1 MTDTNTTDSG
11 EQNMTDTNTTDSGE
25 LSWGK
30 KGLAL
35 ALISIMGFG
44 CTFCFD
50 SPAALQTDLKEALH
64 MNQTQFMALYTAY
77 SAPNIVMCVVGGFLV
92 DVVLGRRI
100 AAILFTF
107 LVLSG
112 QALLAFGIS
121 LGPDNIWMLYIA
133 RFVYGLGGESLI
145 TARSAY
151 CVAWFSGSILNLAMG
166 VALTITRLGSTVSI
180 NLLNPLY
187 TSFQQHSQNSTGEC
201 DGCRV
206 NNDTGEMELQPD
218 TTLLAETMALA
229 GLSCVI
235 SFVAALILLPMD
247 KIWAPKREV
256 EKTVDTK
263 DDEEKE
269 STWEFLKGKL
279 TYDLGAWFLFAIC
292 LFYYC
297 SIFPMI
303 SQGIEFF
310 QSWWPEVD
318 EAKARHLTSAP
329 YIISMFL
336 VPFIGIAIDY
346 TKRNVLWCLLA
357 NVLTGGSFVL
367 MLIVPSL
374 DPWVPIIILSVGFS
388 ILACALWPMV
398 SFLVPQKNIGMAYGV
413 MQAIQNLGLAL
424 VGLATG
430 VMVDHSCPHDIGDPP
445 HCDGEYLSVI
455 VLWLAFQVIAGC
467 AIGLVWFRHGIN
479 CESLVPLEGATTEVK
494 EGEDN
499 KALDKTD

>member
-1 MTDTNTTDSG
+1 MTEAS
-11 EQNMTDTNTTDSGE
+11 E

-30 KGLAL
+30 RILAL

-50 SPAALQTDLKEALH
+50 SPAALQTDLKAAL
-64 MNQTQFMALYTAY
+64 NLTQTQFMGLYTAY
-77 SAPNIVMCVVGGFLV
+77 SAPNIVMCVIGGFLV

-107 LVLSG
+107 LVLAG
-112 QALLAFGIS
+112 QGLLAFGVS
-121 LGPDNIWMLYIA
+121 LGPDQIWMLYIA

-166 VALTITRLGSTVSI
+166 IALTVTRLGSTVSI
-180 NLLNPLY
+180 NLLGPMY
-187 TSFQQHSQNSTGEC
+187 ESFQQHSQNSTGQCEGC
-201 DGCRV
+201 DDEGK
-206 NNDTGEMELQPD
+206 LQPD
-218 TTLLAETMALA
+218 EALLAETMALA

-247 KIWAPKREV
+247 KLWAPKREAETKDVDTV
-256 EKTVDTK
+256 EK
-263 DDEEKE
+263 EEPE
-269 STWEFLKGKL
+269 QSTCEFVKGKL
-279 TYDLGAWFLFAIC
+279 TYDLGAWFLFAVC

-303 SQGIEFF
+303 SQGVEFF

-318 EAKARHLTSAP
+318 ETKARHLTSAP
-329 YIISMFL
+329 YIISMVL
-336 VPFIGIAIDY
+336 VPFIGMAIDY
-346 TKRNVLWCLLA
+346 TKKNVLWCLIA
-357 NVLTGGSFVL
+357 NVLTGSAFVL
-367 MLIVPSL
+367 MLLVPSL
-374 DPWVPIIILSVGFS
+374 DPWAPIVILSVGFS

-398 SFLVPQKNIGMAYGV
+398 SFLVPQYNIGMAYGV

-430 VMVDHSCPHDIGDPP
+430 VMVDNSCPEGEAG
-445 HCDGEYLSVI
+445 CDGEYLSVI
-455 VLWLAFQVIAGC
+455 VLWLAFQVIAGL
-467 AIGLVWFRHGIN
+467 AIGLVWWRHGIN
-479 CESLVPLEGATTEVK
+479 CEPLTPLEGSAAVT
-494 EGEDN
+494 EGEEN
-499 KALDKTD
+499 KALEDK

>member
-1 MTDTNTTDSG
+1 
-11 EQNMTDTNTTDSGE
+11 
-25 LSWGK
+25 
-30 KGLAL
+30 
-35 ALISIMGFG
+35 MG
-44 CTFCFD
+44 
-50 SPAALQTDLKEALH
+50 
-64 MNQTQFMALYTAY
+64 
-77 SAPNIVMCVVGGFLV
+77 
-92 DVVLGRRI
+92 
-100 AAILFTF
+100 
-107 LVLSG
+107 
-112 QALLAFGIS
+112 
-121 LGPDNIWMLYIA
+121 
-133 RFVYGLGGESLI
+133 
-145 TARSAY
+145 
-151 CVAWFSGSILNLAMG
+151 FSGSILNLAMG

-180 NLLNPLY
+180 NLLGPMY
-187 TSFQQHSQNSTGEC
+187 ESFQQHSQNATGNCSGC
-201 DGCRV
+201 DDEG
-206 NNDTGEMELQPD
+206 NLQPD

-235 SFVAALILLPMD
+235 SFIAALILLPMD
-247 KIWAPKREV
+247 KLWAPKREV
-256 EKTVDTK
+256 EKTVDTT
-263 DDEEKE
+263 DEPKE

-318 EAKARHLTSAP
+318 ETKARHLTSAP
-329 YIISMFL
+329 YIISMVL
-336 VPFIGIAIDY
+336 VPFIGMAIDY

-367 MLIVPSL
+367 MLIAPTL

-430 VMVDHSCPHDIGDPP
+430 VMVDHSCPHEEGDPA
-445 HCDGEYLSVI
+445 HCENEYLSVI

-467 AIGLVWFRHGIN
+467 AIGLVWWRHGIN
-479 CESLVPLEGATTEVK
+479 CEPLVPLEGATPEAK

-499 KALDKTD
+499 KALEETKSE